1 MEKLQF
7 KKEIDAAFCVA
18 YANLGAEKNL
28 LKRRLEFF
36 TKEFG
41 TPINEMFHSANRM
54 TLHTKEFGT
63 PINEMFHSANRMTLQ
78 TDAKDY
84 DPCALDKT
92 RNFVHTLSIGWI
104 FKRQKMYDHIKDSI
118 DRQFDEED

>member
-18 YANLGAEKNL
+18 YANLGAEKKL

-36 TKEFG
+36 IKEFG
-41 TPINEMFHSANRM
+41 PPINEMFHSANRM
-54 TLHTKEFGT
+54 
-63 PINEMFHSANRMTLQ
+63 ALQ
-78 TDAKDY
+78 SDAEDY
-84 DPCALDKT
+84 DPNALDKT